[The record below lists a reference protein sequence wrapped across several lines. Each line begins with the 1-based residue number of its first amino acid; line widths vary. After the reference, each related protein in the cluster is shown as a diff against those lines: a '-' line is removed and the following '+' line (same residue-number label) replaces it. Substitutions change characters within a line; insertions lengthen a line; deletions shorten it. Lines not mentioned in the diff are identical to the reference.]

1 MEKENF
7 TLKKIRYY
15 QGTIDDY
22 AKYWEKRINDD
33 ESNKSDDIKKI
44 RDRNAQLNKDFEIIP
59 VEND

>member
-22 AKYWEKRINDD
+22 AEYWEKRINDD

-59 VEND
+59 VEDD